1 MKSYLNFREQKIFLK
16 KKLKCTIFNNVRTLY
31 MFPIGYM
38 VDFVFPASIF
48 ALQWAKLTPEEVIV
62 VFRFRQVC
70 HLHVAMNF
78 L

>member
-1 MKSYLNFREQKIFLK
+1 
-16 KKLKCTIFNNVRTLY
+16 

-38 VDFVFPASIF
+38 LDFVFPATIF